1 MEAELTSPSPEEKVR
16 ETPVAHS
23 RWFPTMTEEIHA
35 WTPQPSNKDCS
46 DVSILS
52 KVKATSLACWCY
64 LLLSP
69 WLPSSVQHPACWDLQ
84 GAQAWLDS
92 LQALHLPEL
101 PASSAVR
108 GEFLTQSTLFC
119 LQCLPTAPC
128 TKLYSLYLWLH
139 TISHS
144 YPLCC
149 LRSSHRDLHSDFCSS
164 ITLSLLPESGMCS
177 LPPPL
182 LSLSPPISH
191 PSPQYTASPLH

>member
-1 MEAELTSPSPEEKVR
+1 MVSHNDKRKS
-16 ETPVAHS
+16 
-23 RWFPTMTEEIHA
+23 IA

-46 DVSILS
+46 DVSVLS
-52 KVKATSLACWCY
+52 KVKATSTG
-64 LLLSP
+64 LLM
-69 WLPSSVQHPACWDLQ
+69 LPSLVSMATIISPASACWDLQ

-108 GEFLTQSTLFC
+108 GRFEHKARSSAFSVFPLLLAQR
-119 LQCLPTAPC
+119 
-128 TKLYSLYLWLH
+128 LYSLYLWLH

-164 ITLSLLPESGMCS
+164 IALSLLPESGMFS

-182 LSLSPPISH
+182 LSLSPTNLPPQ
-191 PSPQYTASPLH
+191 PSVYSITTSLGKLS